1 MTDLLQNK
9 TRIVSDVSVKLH
21 SSELIFTLAAD
32 NIYFSPAA
40 MLTKPP
46 VPYDL
51 CVPGPISH

>member
-32 NIYFSPAA
+32 NIYFQE
-40 MLTKPP
+40 T
-46 VPYDL
+46 
-51 CVPGPISH
+51 PIHQHVGRGVVCM